1 MNVLT
6 LVKMKVKA
14 YPLLVCCIEPENDIL
29 FSNYRKNV
37 RVDLN
42 TAKELVA
49 SRLEFTEN
57 KKHYHIFEF
66 SNVQQITNEA
76 IQYMQDENGGLKNI
90 IAVAVV
96 ANNPISALIAN
107 ALIQPSET
115 LPARFFTK
123 ETDAE
128 DWIKG
133 LKKFN

>member
-1 MNVLT
+1 
-6 LVKMKVKA
+6 
-14 YPLLVCCIEPENDIL
+14 
-29 FSNYRKNV
+29 
-37 RVDLN
+37 
-42 TAKELVA
+42 
-49 SRLEFTEN
+49 
-57 KKHYHIFEF
+57 
-66 SNVQQITNEA
+66 
-76 IQYMQDENGGLKNI
+76 MQDENGGLKNI